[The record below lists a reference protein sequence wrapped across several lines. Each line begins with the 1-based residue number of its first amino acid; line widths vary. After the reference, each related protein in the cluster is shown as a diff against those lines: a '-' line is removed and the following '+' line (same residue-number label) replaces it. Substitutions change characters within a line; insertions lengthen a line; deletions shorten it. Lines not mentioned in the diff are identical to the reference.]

1 MPVSRNKRPSPKE
14 YQAQYNAALK
24 ATQALYCEVLEL
36 WRSCPKP
43 RCRRHQ
49 RCAGEPQPCLRRV
62 YFTLPADRHDELEAQ
77 VIAGGP
83 RRIPAATPMERRL
96 RRTPLSSVR

>member
-1 MPVSRNKRPSPKE
+1 MPASRNKRPSPKQ
-14 YQAQYNAALK
+14 YQARYNAALK
-24 ATQALYCEVLEL
+24 ATQRLYCEVLEL
-36 WRSCPKP
+36 WRSCKKP

-49 RCAGEPQPCLRRV
+49 DCAGEPQPCLRRV
-62 YFTLPADRHDELEAQ
+62 YFDLPSDRHDELEAQ

-83 RRIPAATPMERRL
+83 RRIPPATHMEWQL